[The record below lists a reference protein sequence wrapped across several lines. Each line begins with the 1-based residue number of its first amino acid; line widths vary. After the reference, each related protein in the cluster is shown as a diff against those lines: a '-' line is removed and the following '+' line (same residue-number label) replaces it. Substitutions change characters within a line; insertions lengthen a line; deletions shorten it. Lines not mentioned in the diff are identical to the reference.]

1 MDEDDRII
9 PGGDAIHQLVTALQA
24 CDNARLSFAEIL
36 EIVRPHLPEDGDIT
50 ILGSLIEQ
58 VRDGDASTIIRIA
71 YAALPGGATFSFT
84 DRTRSRQKL
93 RRLCHEAGV
102 GNRAEITREGRS
114 RRVVIEKPPS

>member
-9 PGGDAIHQLVTALQA
+9 PGGVAVHQLVTALQA

-58 VRDGDASTIIRIA
+58 VRDSDASTIIRIA
-71 YAALPGGATFSFT
+71 YNALLGGATFSFT
-84 DRTRSRQKL
+84 DRKRSREKL

-102 GNRAEITREGRS
+102 ENRTEITDEGRL
-114 RRVVIEKPPS
+114 RCVVIAKPPS